1 MHHAKNPGPLEVQVV
16 SPGRINLIGEHTDY
30 NQGYVLPAA
39 VEAHLKFTL
48 RENHTRVR
56 CRIHSDAL
64 QARWEADLDDLPENS
79 RGWEAYLTGVLREL
93 LQRSAPLRGFD
104 AWIAS
109 DLPPGA
115 GLSSSAALECG
126 LAFGL
131 DQLFSLGIPPM
142 ELVHLSHHAEVRY
155 GGTECGI
162 MDPFACVMGQKG
174 HFIFLDCQT
183 MEYRYIPAGLGAY
196 QLVLIYSGV
205 QHSLAESA
213 YNQRRAE
220 CGEGV
225 GILRSRFEG
234 IRSLRDATPTH
245 LESVRAEMPPPIYN
259 RCRYVVEEN
268 TRVLSAVEALDRSDM
283 PALGRLLWET
293 HQGLQHLYEVSCPEL
308 DFLVDTAMELPGVA
322 GARIMGGG
330 FGGCSLNLVL
340 AEAVPE
346 VVARLKAAYRERFG
360 REAAPLEVVPAD
372 GVRRV
377 S

>member
-1 MHHAKNPGPLEVQVV
+1 MHPAKNHGPSEIQVI

-30 NQGYVLPAA
+30 NQGYVLAAA
-39 VEAHLKFTL
+39 VQNHLKLTL
-48 RENHTRVR
+48 RENHTPVR
-56 CRIHSDAL
+56 CRIHSEAL
-64 QARWEADLDDLPENS
+64 QASWEADLDDLPENPG
-79 RGWEAYLTGVLREL
+79 GWGGYLTGVLREL
-93 LQRSAPLRGFD
+93 QQRSGPLCGFD

-126 LAFGL
+126 LAYGL
-131 DQLFSLGIPPM
+131 DQLFRLGIPPV
-142 ELVHLSHHAEVRY
+142 ELVRLAHRAEVHY

-174 HFIFLDCQT
+174 HFIFLDCKT
-183 MEYRYIPAGLGAY
+183 MDYRYIPAGLGAY
-196 QLVLIYSGV
+196 KLVLINSGV

-220 CGEGV
+220 CRKGV
-225 GILRSRFEG
+225 DILRSRFEE
-234 IRSLRDATPTH
+234 IDSLRDATPAH
-245 LESVRAEMPPPIYN
+245 LESVRAAMPPHIYN

-268 TRVLSAVEALDRSDM
+268 ARVLKAVEALDQSDM
-283 PALGRLLWET
+283 PVLGRLLWET
-293 HQGLQHLYEVSCPEL
+293 HQGLRDLYEVSCAEL
-308 DFLVDTAMELPGVA
+308 DFLVDTAMDLPGVA
-322 GARIMGGG
+322 GSRIMGGG

-340 AEAVPE
+340 AAAVPE

-360 REAAPLEVVPAD
+360 REAAPLEVVLAD
-372 GVRRV
+372 GVRRG

>member
-1 MHHAKNPGPLEVQVV
+1 MHPANNPGPLEVQVI

-39 VEAHLKFTL
+39 LEAHLKLTL
-48 RENHTRVR
+48 RKNQSPAR

-64 QARWEADLDDLPENS
+64 QARWEADLDNLPENP
-79 RGWEAYLTGVLREL
+79 RGWEGYLTGVLREL
-93 LQRSAPLRGFD
+93 LQRSGSLRGFD

-109 DLPPGA
+109 ELPTGA

-126 LAFGL
+126 LAYGL
-131 DQLFSLGIPPM
+131 DQLFSLGIPPV
-142 ELVHLSHHAEVRY
+142 ELVHLSQRAEVRY

-183 MEYRYIPAGLGAY
+183 MEYRYIPADLGAY
-196 QLVLIYSGV
+196 QLVLIHSGV
-205 QHSLAESA
+205 QHALADSA

-220 CGEGV
+220 CREGV
-225 GILRSRFEG
+225 GILRGRFED
-234 IRSLRDATPTH
+234 IRSLRDATDAH
-245 LESVRAEMPPPIYN
+245 LEAVRAGMPPPIYN

-268 TRVLSAVEALDRSDM
+268 ARVPKAVEALERSDM

-293 HQGLQHLYEVSCPEL
+293 HQGLRDLYEVSCPEL
-308 DFLVDTAMELPGVA
+308 DFLVDTAIGLPGVA

-346 VVARLKAAYRERFG
+346 VVARLKAAYREGFG
-360 REAAPLEVVPAD
+360 REAEPLEVVLAD